1 MPSALNEILAPILT
15 DLAVNK
21 SETGSFF
28 GDADESKA
36 AQEELQRRGIT
47 YDYGGDRPLTDM
59 FTPQRR
65 EVISPE
71 RDRQI
76 GEPYL
81 NEKGQVTYQVQNIP
95 AEYGKAEFGMEYMP
109 VVRGARSALNAARD
123 FFLGDAKEQ
132 ASVARSAL
140 GMAEGLA
147 QYTNEQVKAFASG
160 GQYYDPKQ
168 ERTITADPTA
178 VMIGGNPATA
188 TGKVLGSGV
197 RLPSGGKKRAYEQYG
212 GNLDDAREKLGITQ
226 EGTNAWRSTRK
237 GFKSEIPQ
245 EIREAAQKVYDGDMD
260 IREYNDIVQR
270 AVSYTHLTLP
280 TICSV

>member
-28 GDADESKA
+28 GDSDESKA
-36 AQEELQRRGIT
+36 AQEELQRRGIN
-47 YDYGGDRPLTDM
+47 YSYGGDSTLGSLL
-59 FTPQRR
+59 FPQRR

-71 RDRQI
+71 RDKQI
-76 GEPYL
+76 GEPFYEGGKKTYL
-81 NEKGQVTYQVQNIP
+81 VQNIP
-95 AEYGKAEFGMEYMP
+95 AEYGKPEFGMEYIP

-140 GMAEGLA
+140 GMAEGAA
-147 QYTNEQVKAFASG
+147 QYINEQVAAFASG

-168 ERTITADPTA
+168 ERTITADPTLG
-178 VMIGGNPATA
+178 MIGGNPATA

-197 RLPSGGKKRAYEQYG
+197 RLPSGGKKELMS
-212 GNLDDAREKLGITQ
+212 NTVET
-226 EGTNAWRSTRK
+226 
-237 GFKSEIPQ
+237 
-245 EIREAAQKVYDGDMD
+245 
-260 IREYNDIVQR
+260 
-270 AVSYTHLTLP
+270 
-280 TICSV
+280 